1 MDYRLEY
8 SEKASRSEILRDTPA
23 TEMESVEQ
31 VGPSQ
36 NESNLLIQGDNLPVL
51 KTLCENERVRGEVE
65 LVYIDPPYS
74 TDRVFSTRSIYYRDD
89 VDLEKGE
96 FAYEDD
102 LSGGEYLEFLRER
115 LIIIYELLSEDGS
128 IYLHL
133 DEEYAFS
140 VKIIMDEIFGEN
152 NFINWITRRK
162 CSSKNYT
169 RNQYGDIT
177 DYLMYYSKSDDPI
190 WNRPYRE
197 WEDDHAEKEYPKVEE
212 ETGRR
217 FKLVPIYAQGERNGK
232 TAEPWK
238 GMDPPEGKHWFT
250 TPEKLDKLDEE
261 GRIYWSRNGNPRK
274 KVYLDESDG
283 VPYTNLWMNFRDAH
297 NQNIDVTGYPTEKNQ
312 DMLEMIVEASS
323 NEGDLVLDCFCGSG
337 TTLAAA
343 SNLERQWIGIDSS
356 ELAIE
361 VSTDRLSEIA
371 KEQHEELFTD
381 HNPGFKVFKSQV
393 GQATNSE

>member
-8 SEKASRSEILRDTPA
+8 SEKTSKSQILENTPA
-23 TEMESVEQ
+23 AQMESVEQ
-31 VGPSQ
+31 IGSSQ
-36 NESNLLIQGDNLPVL
+36 DSNLLIQGDNLPAL
-51 KTLCENERVRGEVE
+51 KSLYENDRIRGEIE

-89 VDLEKGE
+89 VDLDKGE
-96 FAYEDD
+96 FAYEDN
-102 LSGGEYLEFLRER
+102 LSGSEYLEFLRER
-115 LIIIYELLSEDGS
+115 LVIIHELLSESGS

-133 DEEYAFS
+133 DEEYAFQ
-140 VKIIMDEIFGEN
+140 VKVIMDEIFGKDK
-152 NFINWITRRK
+152 FINWITRRK

-177 DYLMYYSKSDDPI
+177 DYLMYYSKTEEPI

-197 WEDDHAEKEYPKVEE
+197 WKKDHAKKEYPKVEE

-238 GMDPPEGKHWFT
+238 GMEPPEGKHWFT
-250 TPEKLDKLDEE
+250 TPEKLDRLDEE

-297 NQNIDVTGYPTEKNQ
+297 NQNVDVTGYPTEKNQ

-323 NEGDLVLDCFCGSG
+323 NKGGLVLDCFCGSG

-343 SNLERQWIGIDSS
+343 SNLERKWIGIDSS
-356 ELAIE
+356 ELATE
-361 VSTDRLSEIA
+361 VSRDRLSEIA
-371 KEQHEELFTD
+371 EEQHEELFTD
-381 HNPGFKVFKSQV
+381 NNLGFEVLKSQV
-393 GQATNSE
+393 RQATNSE

>member
-1 MDYRLEY
+1 MDYRIEY
-8 SEKASRSEILRDTPA
+8 EGKASESEIIRATPA
-23 TEMESVEQ
+23 ADLNSVEQ
-31 VGPSQ
+31 VGASQ
-36 NESNLLIQGDNLPVL
+36 EARNLLIEGDNLPAL
-51 KTLCENERVRGEVE
+51 KALYEDDSIRGEVE

-74 TDRVFSTRSIYYRDD
+74 TDRVFSTKAFYYRDD
-89 VDLEKGE
+89 VDIEKGK

-115 LIIIYELLSEDGS
+115 LIILKELLSDNGS

-133 DEEYAFS
+133 DEEAAFS
-140 VKIIMDEIFGEN
+140 VKILMDEIFGEDK
-152 NFINWITRRK
+152 FVNWITRRK

-169 RNQYGDIT
+169 RNKYGDIT
-177 DYLMYYSKSDDPI
+177 DYIMYYSKSDNPI

-197 WEDDHAEKEYPKVEE
+197 WGEEHAKKEYPKKEE

-232 TAEPWK
+232 TAESWK

-250 TPEKLDKLDEE
+250 TPKKLDKLDEE

-297 NQNIDVTGYPTEKNQ
+297 NQNVDVTGYPTEKNQ
-312 DMLEMIVEASS
+312 DMLEMIVGASS
-323 NEGDLVLDCFCGSG
+323 NEGGLVLDCFCGSG

-343 SNLERQWIGIDSS
+343 SNLGRQWIGIDSS

-361 VSTDRLSEIA
+361 VSRDRLSEIA
-371 KEQHEELFTD
+371 KEQHEDLFTD
-381 HNPGFKVFKSQV
+381 HNPGFEILKSQV
-393 GQATNSE
+393 GQAANSA